1 MTAHAKSEAKTQE
14 FNPDARYVG
23 EDCIE
28 YRNFADFLRGQ
39 PLRSSRNIQI
49 RDNLQGLNEAELR
62 IWTKAY
68 DCEAYEG
75 PVRRPKGCEVD
86 ITWHAHCSNA
96 AARALAAFQR
106 TLPGCAEGAGRA
118 HPGSPAPDPVHAA
131 HQPALH
137 GGVGA

>member
-14 FNPDARYVG
+14 FDPDARYVG

-28 YRNFADFLRGQ
+28 YRNFADFLRER
-39 PLRSSRNIQI
+39 PISSARNSQI
-49 RDNLQGLNEAELR
+49 RDNLHSISEEERR

-68 DCEAYEG
+68 DREAYEG
-75 PVRRPKGCEVD
+75 PVLRPKNCEFD
-86 ITWHAHCSNA
+86 STWHVHCSNA
-96 AARALAAFQR
+96 AARALAAHQR
-106 TLPGCAEGAGRA
+106 TFPGRAEGAGRA

-131 HQPALH
+131 DQPALH